1 MDINK
6 QLEGIVSAM
15 IADIRVQIETDVKA
29 TVNQT
34 VTNKIASSELQTL
47 VDKAVKDH
55 ITRKVEAFNFEDV
68 SKKNLQKIVENL
80 TEQINTNL
88 VASINTQVTD
98 GIEKRLQSI
107 DIRSVATDIVKD
119 QLGKI
124 VEARQFKDRSISHTA
139 INFAN
144 LVLSGDHIK
153 GGIIENFG
161 STGIEDLATH
171 VQMTLMD
178 HAVAFEGP
186 VYAPEAQIKGNVKI
200 EGDLIITGSVDASQ
214 RGFDNIVYRARDE
227 VRASLNQELFNT
239 FSDTV
244 FQRIAREGLDLDRIT
259 QNSKEVVKGN
269 QLGYHI
275 TQSNLTKLGLVADL
289 QTTGENLL
297 VNTLYISKGRVGVNT
312 MDPGSAFVVVDGE
325 VEVNVYKHSANTAYI
340 GTPRR
345 QDVILGSNLKKNIV
359 LDQDGNVT
367 IQQLTI
373 GTSKHSSGAKVP
385 NHAGNKGD
393 IVWNTEP
400 AVGSAIGWVCL
411 GSTRWAKF
419 GTIE

>member
-6 QLEGIVSAM
+6 QLEGIVSSM
-15 IADIRVQIETDVKA
+15 IADIRVKIESDVKN

-34 VTNKIASSELQTL
+34 VTNKIASSELATL

-55 ITRKVEAFNFEDV
+55 INKKVEQFNFEEV
-68 SKKNLQKIVENL
+68 GKKNLQKIVDDL
-80 TEQINTNL
+80 TTQINTNL
-88 VASINTQVTD
+88 VTSINQQVTD
-98 GIEKRLQSI
+98 GINKRLENI
-107 DIRSVATDIVKD
+107 DIRSVAHDIVKD

-124 VEARQFKDRSISHTA
+124 VEAKQFKDRSINHTA

-144 LVLSGDHIK
+144 LVLTGDHIK

-186 VYAPEAQIKGNVKI
+186 VYAPEAQIKGNLKI
-200 EGDLIITGSVDASQ
+200 EGDLVITGSVDASQ
-214 RGFDNIVYRARDE
+214 KGFDNIVYRARDE

-239 FSDTV
+239 FSETV
-244 FQRIAREGLDLDRIT
+244 FGKISREGIDLDRIT
-259 QNSKEVVKGN
+259 QNGKEVIRGT

-275 TQSNLTKLGLVADL
+275 TQSNLTKLGLVVDL

-297 VNTLYISKGRVGVNT
+297 VNTLYVSKGRVGINT
-312 MDPGSAFVVVDGE
+312 MDPGSAFTVVDGE
-325 VEVNVYKHSANTAYI
+325 VEVNVYKHAANTAYI

-345 QDVILGSNLKKNIV
+345 QDVILGSNLKQNIV
-359 LDQDGNVT
+359 LDQDGGVT
-367 IQQLTI
+367 VQKLTI
-373 GTSKHSSGAKVP
+373 GNSKHSAAAKVP
-385 NHAGNKGD
+385 NQTGNKGD
-393 IVWNTEP
+393 IVWNSEP
-400 AVGSAIGWVCL
+400 AVGSSIGWVCL
-411 GSTRWAKF
+411 GGTRWASF
-419 GTIE
+419 GTIS